1 MNFRNGW
8 LVLMLC
14 VVSFLRSQEHPNS
27 TNTTSGYTANIDLNK
42 GTADWANGIASEV
55 FDKTIPE
62 DQKTSEFRIFKQG
75 ENLLVNSET
84 PLKSNGAEDTKAT
97 KNCQTLKKTCRSEQ
111 CVADTLI
118 DILGDGDRN
127 VLIKYERKMLSVQI
141 YYTYQD
147 CQ

>member
-1 MNFRNGW
+1 MKFRNCW
-8 LVLMLC
+8 FVIMFC
-14 VVSFLRSQEHPNS
+14 VASFLYSQEHSDNS
-27 TNTTSGYTANIDLNK
+27 KIEPSYTANIDLSK
-42 GTADWANGIASEV
+42 GTSDWANSIASTV

-62 DQKTSEFRIFKQG
+62 NRKTSEFSIFKQG
-75 ENLLVNSET
+75 QYLLVNSEI
-84 PLKSNGAEDTKAT
+84 PLKSNGAEDTRAT